1 MITSICELSSTAQ
14 GGGVPEMLPKM
25 VGILR
30 ELGVDAQ
37 WIVRGSDDPA
47 FFKLTKRIH
56 NMIHGMGDPSFS
68 DADRNLYE
76 TVSRAKAHSPV
87 LTLPFPFQAQRLQPS
102 GEFSVATIPNESG
115 LLYRPV
121 VSQISR

>member
-1 MITSICELSSTAQ
+1 
-14 GGGVPEMLPKM
+14 MLPKM

-87 LTLPFPFQAQRLQPS
+87 LPLPFPFQAQRLQPS

-115 LLYRPV
+115 LLYGPV